1 MPLLRR
7 GGMGTNPRAQVAAR
21 LLGAAGRLGDAGLAN
36 DVLGVMA
43 GAGGSDLGDGGDGG
57 GAVPADMD
65 WFIVKDAL
73 LGVVS
78 ALGWQAVGGRVLTV
92 MEENRRKVREGWAYK
107 RGR

>member
-7 GGMGTNPRAQVAAR
+7 GGMGTHPRAQVAAR

-36 DVLGVMA
+36 DVLGVMT
-43 GAGGSDLGDGGDGG
+43 GAGGSDVGDGG
-57 GAVPADMD
+57 GDGAVPANMD

-78 ALGWQAVGGRVLTV
+78 ALGWHAVGGRMLAV
-92 MEENRRKVREGWAYK
+92 MEANRRKVREGRAYK